1 MSLPQEEMLSDVERT
16 ETAQRSRY
24 VSSARHTIQVDYMPY
39 TRDLARRI
47 GADPSLAMALLRRPA
62 LFWALLAGPQVPYMF
77 RLQGPHSWHGAA
89 DAVIGTQ
96 QRIEAPIRT
105 RHDLTIVDGGDSVS
119 SPRQLNKLLGTDKI
133 ATHALEMAIVIV
145 SVCVVVVPLLVNYL
159 FQ

>member
-1 MSLPQEEMLSDVERT
+1 MLSDVQRT

-24 VSSARHTIQVDYMPY
+24 VSSPRHTIQVDYMPY

-47 GADPSLAMALLRRPA
+47 GADPSLVTALLRRPA

-77 RLQGPHSWHGAA
+77 RLQGPHSWRGAA
-89 DAVIGTQ
+89 EAVIGTQ

-105 RHDLTIVDGGDSVS
+105 RRDSAVADDGGIVYST
-119 SPRQLNKLLGTDKI
+119 RQLNKLLGADKI
-133 ATHALEMAIVIV
+133 VAHALEMAVVIV

-159 FQ
+159 FVG